1 MSRPVRILLSL
12 LAAAIGGWAGVMI
25 VGGGAAGLAWLFL
38 FGDDP
43 WPGWAEPV
51 ILTIAALGGLIF
63 AWRGGRSVWL
73 ALDKA
78 ASAGKTHP

>member
-1 MSRPVRILLSL
+1 VPRSVRLLLAL
-12 LAAAIGGWAGVMI
+12 LAAAIGAWAGI
-25 VGGGAAGLAWLFL
+25 VVIGGGTAGIAWLFL
-38 FGDDP
+38 FGDDS

-51 ILTIAALGGLIF
+51 ILGIAILGAIVF

-78 ASAGKTHP
+78 AGSGNAGP

>member
-1 MSRPVRILLSL
+1 MPRWVRLALALI
-12 LAAAIGGWAGVMI
+12 AAAIGGWAGLMVI
-25 VGGGAAGLAWLFL
+25 GGGAAGIAWLFL
-38 FGDDP
+38 FGDNP

-51 ILTIAALGGLIF
+51 ILAIGVLGALIF

-78 ASAGKTHP
+78 SRSGNAAP